1 MSKRIKSFE
10 ALNKLVT
17 QRINKPDVI
26 NKSKKTSTQNSVLN
40 NQYKYREVEGI
51 PIYTE
56 KEYQEEKRRNIE
68 YSKTINRANR
78 NKKEEQ
84 DKELREKRREE
95 FEPIIK
101 TYNINSLYH
110 FTDLENLNS
119 ILDVGILTKIA
130 LERKGITYKEGDS
143 HRYDYH
149 SNCSCVS
156 ISYPN
161 SYLLKNY
168 RDEKPCSNIIILEIM
183 PEIIYEHEC
192 IFAEYNAAS
201 AGIRESTEQKND
213 ASAFQNMFADKV
225 KVVTSTRGEETYH
238 RKPSMRKNWPT
249 TTQAEILIKGTIEQ
263 KFIRKVYFSSDID
276 IDKYRQKLEKNNI
289 QMVVDDDIFTNTRE
303 QYYSIGW

>member
-17 QRINKPDVI
+17 QKINKPDVI

-40 NQYKYREVEGI
+40 KLYKYREVEGV
-51 PIYTE
+51 PSYTE

-68 YSKTINRANR
+68 YSKTINRTNR

-143 HRYDYH
+143 RRYDYH

-201 AGIRESTEQKND
+201 AGIRESTEQRND

-249 TTQAEILIKGTIEQ
+249 TEQAEILIQGVIKQ
-263 KFIRKVYFSSDID
+263 KFIRKIHITSNTGVDRYRLKL
-276 IDKYRQKLEKNNI
+276 DKYNI
-289 QMVVDDDIFTNTRE
+289 EIKVNDDLFTFNRE
-303 QYYSIGW
+303 QYFATRR